1 MKKLA
6 AVISA
11 SLLMASAAHAE
22 VYMGGKMG
30 KSWMDDACVAG
41 QACDK
46 DGSTLGAFV
55 GYEMNDYFAVEAGF
69 DNLGNFDQ
77 TSFGGHVE
85 AITLAPKFSLPITE
99 DIALYGKV
107 GGAYLMMKDGKDDYS
122 YLGAAGVEFN
132 VSENVTARAEYQT
145 ITDINNDSVKAMGNS
160 ATLGVAFKFGGNDE
174 VVVEEEPIVEEVVV
188 EEVVTPVVVTKT
200 FETQTIG
207 TGSFALNSTTLK
219 PESAAKLDNL
229 VAFLNEYPQANVDV
243 IGYTDTSGPAAYN
256 QKVSEKRA
264 ESVANALVEKG
275 IDASR
280 IHARGEGEN
289 NPIASN
295 ETREG
300 REQNRRVEIVVPEF
314 EYQVQQ

>member
-11 SLLMASAAHAE
+11 TLLMASAAHAE
-22 VYMGGKMG
+22 VYVGGKMG

-41 QACDK
+41 HACDK

-55 GYEMNDYFAVEAGF
+55 GYEMNDYLSVETGF
-69 DNLGNFDQ
+69 ENLGDFDQ
-77 TSFGGHVE
+77 TGFGGHVE

-107 GGAYLMMKDGKDDYS
+107 GGAYLMTEGKNDYS

-132 VSENVTARAEYQT
+132 VSHNVTARAEYQT
-145 ITDINNDSVKAMGNS
+145 ITDINNDVVKAAGNT
-160 ATLGVAFKFGGNDE
+160 ATLGVSFKFGGNDE
-174 VVVEEEPIVEEVVV
+174 VVVEEEPVVAEVVEEVVV
-188 EEVVTPVVVTKT
+188 APVVVTKT
-200 FETQTIG
+200 FETQTVG
-207 TGSFALNSTTLK
+207 TDSFALNSTEL
-219 PESAAKLDNL
+219 SANSADKLNDL

-243 IGYTDTSGPAAYN
+243 IGYTDTSGSAAYN

-264 ESVANALVEKG
+264 ESVAHALVAKG

-295 ETREG
+295 DTREG

-314 EYQVQQ
+314 DYQVQQ

>member
-11 SLLMASAAHAE
+11 SLLMASAAQAE
-22 VYMGGKMG
+22 VYVGGKMG
-30 KSWMDDACVAG
+30 KSWLEDACVAG
-41 QACDK
+41 QSCDK
-46 DGSTLGAFV
+46 DDSTLGAFV
-55 GYEMNDYFAVEAGF
+55 GYEFNDYIAVEAGF
-69 DNLGNFDQ
+69 DNVGDFDN

-107 GGAYLMMKDGKDDYS
+107 GGAYVMFDGKDDYS
-122 YLGAAGVEFN
+122 YLGAAGLEFN
-132 VSENVTARAEYQT
+132 LSQNVTARAEYQT
-145 ITDINNDSVKAMGNS
+145 ITDINNDVVRATGNT
-160 ATLGVAFKFGGNDE
+160 ATLGVSFKFGGSE
-174 VVVEEEPIVEEVVV
+174 EPVVEEAPIVEEVVIV
-188 EEVVTPVVVTKT
+188 EEPVVVTKT

-207 TGSFALNSTTLK
+207 TGGFDLNSTTLK

-229 VAFLNEYPQANVDV
+229 VAFLNEHPQANVEV
-243 IGYTDTSGPAAYN
+243 VGYTDASGSESYN

-300 REQNRRVEIVVPEF
+300 RQQNRRVEVIVPEF

>member
-1 MKKLA
+1 M
-6 AVISA
+6 
-11 SLLMASAAHAE
+11 
-22 VYMGGKMG
+22 
-30 KSWMDDACVAG
+30 
-41 QACDK
+41 
-46 DGSTLGAFV
+46 
-55 GYEMNDYFAVEAGF
+55 MN
-69 DNLGNFDQ
+69 
-77 TSFGGHVE
+77 
-85 AITLAPKFSLPITE
+85 
-99 DIALYGKV
+99 
-107 GGAYLMMKDGKDDYS
+107 DGKDDYS
-122 YLGAAGVEFN
+122 YLGAAGLEFN
-132 VSENVTARAEYQT
+132 VSQNVTARAEYQT
-145 ITDINNDSVKAMGNS
+145 ITDINNDSVKAMGNT
-160 ATLGVAFKFGGNDE
+160 ATLGVSFKFGGQDE
-174 VVVEEEPIVEEVVV
+174 VVVEEEPVVEEVVV
-188 EEVVTPVVVTKT
+188 EEVVAPVVVTKT

-219 PESAAKLDNL
+219 PASAAKLDDL

-256 QKVSEKRA
+256 LKVSEKRA

-295 ETREG
+295 DTREG